1 MLTIGTVKVLAI
13 NQGILLDEFGEN
25 YTRCPQ
31 LDDDVAA
38 MIEDEEDYSFPDMQT
53 FKQAV
58 ARGRNSGGH
67 LRLDRRF
74 IMRSRPGPYSIEM
87 TGSRSGDAVAANAK
101 AKLVR
106 TPDTYTWHHA
116 ENITFNQNKKVYLCN
131 MYLIKTWY
139 HRRKHTGGVHEY
151 ELFTNTVYN

>member
-1 MLTIGTVKVLAI
+1 MLTIGKVKVVAI
-13 NQGILLDEFGEN
+13 NQKILLDEFGVN
-25 YTRCPQ
+25 YRRCPQ
-31 LDDDVAA
+31 LDDDIAM
-38 MIEDEEDYSFPDMQT
+38 MIEDQENYSFTNMLA

-58 ARGRNSGGH
+58 ADGRNSGGH

-74 IMRSRPGPYSIEM
+74 MMKSRSRPYLIEM
-87 TGSRSGDAVAANAK
+87 TGSRSGDADAANAK

-116 ENITFNQNKKVYLCN
+116 ENIIFDQSKNVYLCN

-139 HRRKHTGGVHEY
+139 HRRRHTGGVHEY
-151 ELFTNTVYN
+151 ELFTNKTYR